1 MSGKS
6 KEEQLKRFSLTGK
19 KTLNALAHGRGE
31 SCRNP
36 HQSRGPSVR
45 ALELDS
51 LGPARRALGLKLW
64 TVGPCA
70 ESGSEPRPPDK
81 IDLRSDTARIKG
93 LA

>member
-1 MSGKS
+1 MQ
-6 KEEQLKRFSLTGK
+6 ELNHQP
-19 KTLNALAHGRGE
+19 TL
-31 SCRNP
+31 
-36 HQSRGPSVR
+36 PSVQ
-45 ALELDS
+45 ALELDP
-51 LGPARRALGLKLW
+51 LGAVQRALGLKLW